1 MGLQKKIT
9 LYGMIMVGLILVII
23 CSFSYIYSKKQLTS
37 SINTQMS
44 EIANNES
51 LKIDSWLQLKAQTVE
66 NLNFIISNTTQQ
78 DIAKEYFTLNKS
90 DKLVS
95 DLYIGFTDGRF
106 IHGEGSAMP
115 ADYDPRKRGWYKDA
129 LQKNNLGFTKP
140 YIDTTTQKYCIT
152 IYSPLK
158 DTQGNLRGV
167 IGQDILLSNLSD
179 AIKNININGQGQS
192 FILDTDGTILA
203 HPDSKLV
210 SKKLSDNKAFTDI
223 TKQILTNKTGSLVYT
238 DASVDKT
245 MVYHT
250 IPSTN
255 WILVLSV
262 PNDVIY
268 APLYSLRNIYL
279 LISLITL
286 IVIFFATFTL
296 AKKFTKPI
304 INLTTH
310 AEKFAAGDFSEQATV
325 SGNDEIATLGNA
337 FNKMGSDLKQIIT
350 EVKNTTSHITST
362 SANMKDNA
370 SNTSE
375 VSEQIATTITN
386 MAQDSTHQAEDVQ
399 KSANMVTDV
408 TESVNRITT
417 SLQKSSA
424 TAATVENSVTV
435 GVNAINNQVNL
446 MQKNYTA
453 TQNVYSTI
461 HDLSQ
466 KSEKIGKI
474 VEVIT
479 DISGQTNLLALNAAI
494 EAARAGES
502 GRGFSV
508 VAEEV
513 RKLAEQSSSSSQ
525 EIEKL
530 ITEIQAN
537 TTAAVTEIKH
547 ELNIANDLETAAQ
560 TSNTALK
567 QIEES
572 IKIFIAQIQAIS
584 KEIAQVNTRTNT
596 ISVSISNIASI
607 SDNNAAATEELAAAV
622 EQQTASIQTIAQTA
636 TQLSDKVIDLENMLN
651 KFKI

>member
-1 MGLQKKIT
+1 MGLQKRIT
-9 LYGMIMVGLILVII
+9 LYGMIMVGLILIVI
-23 CSFSYIYSKKQLTS
+23 CGFSYVHSKNQLTS
-37 SINTQMS
+37 SINAQMS
-44 EIANNES
+44 EIANRES

-66 NLNFIISNTTQQ
+66 NLSFIISNTAQQ

-95 DLYIGFTDGRF
+95 DIYIGFTDGRF
-106 IHGEGSAMP
+106 VHGEGSVMP

-129 LQKNNLGFTKP
+129 IQKNSLLFTAP
-140 YIDTTTQKYCIT
+140 YIDATTKKYCISVV
-152 IYSPLK
+152 IPLN
-158 DTQGNLRGV
+158 DAQGNLRGV
-167 IGQDILLSNLSD
+167 IGQDILLDNLSD
-179 AIKNININGQGQS
+179 AIKNIKLNGQGES
-192 FILDTDGTILA
+192 FIIDSTGIVLA
-203 HPDSKLV
+203 HPDNKLV
-210 SKKLSDNKAFTDI
+210 SKKLSDNNIFKDI
-223 TKQILTNKTGSLVYT
+223 TPQILSQKNGLLVYN
-238 DASVDKT
+238 DGNIDKT
-245 MVYHT
+245 MVYHNV
-250 IPSTN
+250 PSTN

-279 LISLITL
+279 LISIITL
-286 IVIFFATFTL
+286 IVIFLATFTL

-304 INLTTH
+304 IKLTTH
-310 AEKFAAGDFSEQATV
+310 AEKFASGDFSEQVIV

-337 FNKMGSDLKQIIT
+337 FNKMGDDLKYLIT

-370 SNTSE
+370 ANTSE

-399 KSANMVTDV
+399 KSADMVTDV
-408 TESVNRITT
+408 NTSVNLITT
-417 SLQKSSA
+417 SLEKSST
-424 TAATVENSVTV
+424 TAATVEESVTI
-435 GVNAINNQVNL
+435 GVNAINNQVSL

-453 TQNVYSTI
+453 TQNVYNTI

-530 ITEIQAN
+530 ITEIQTN
-537 TTAAVTEIKH
+537 TTDAVTEIKH
-547 ELNIANDLETAAQ
+547 ELNIANDLEAAAQ
-560 TSNTALK
+560 TSNNALK
-567 QIEES
+567 EIEES

-584 KEIAQVNTRTNT
+584 KEITQVNTRPNT
-596 ISVSISNIASI
+596 LSTSISNIASI

-622 EQQTASIQTIAQTA
+622 EEQTASIQTIAQTA
-636 TQLSDKVIDLENMLN
+636 TQLSNKVTDLENMLN